1 MQENNTNIAPKC
13 AIVHNGQMIQAEH
26 LDALLELDSITDL
39 EMLEEL
45 TDDCLSIASS
55 EEVTSLINPSFFKNM
70 RWIVTHLRDLKRLPI
85 QPLKAERTIEEV
97 EAELAE
103 LKKQGGASGHA

>member
-45 TDDCLSIASS
+45 TDDCLTIAS
-55 EEVTSLINPSFFKNM
+55 EVQDLINPSFFKNM

-85 QPLKAERTIEEV
+85 QPLKADRTIEQV

-103 LKKQGGASGHA
+103 LKKQGGSSGHA